1 MAFIICDRN
10 NVDNP
15 HKPRNPGKI
24 QYVLLREITQ
34 MGPEEFGPFSSDG
47 RPWDAKCG
55 SRSELSQSL
64 RAWIWVGHWVLSSV
78 DLTVSGH
85 LAEENSTQWLPL
97 MHRMRTSKGRITLM
111 NHSLSIHTLWM
122 FAPKSIRIVFPAQT
136 YVDLDLEPVVME
148 IYISHRSKCRC
159 NLLHEGEQVRG
170 RG

>member
-34 MGPEEFGPFSSDG
+34 MGPEKFGPFLSDG
-47 RPWDAKCG
+47 QPWDAKFG

-64 RAWIWVGHWVLSSV
+64 RAWFGLGTGSCCQSM
-78 DLTVSGH
+78 VSGH

-97 MHRMRTSKGRITLM
+97 MRRMRTSKGRITLM

-122 FAPKSIRIVFPAQT
+122 FAPYSIRIVFPAQT

-148 IYISHRSKCRC
+148 IYISHRNKCRC